1 MAAIGT
7 HTVTVTDT
15 LLPLN
20 AVLRHGNGDPID
32 LSAYTVKAAMEL
44 VDGTS
49 ELAATSTGVT
59 AHPTQAFT
67 ASGTT
72 ALATCNGHGVQ
83 DGDQIVVANSGGALP
98 SGLAA
103 STRYFAVQVNPNTFG
118 LATVPGGQSVIAGAG
133 TGTHTFYIV
142 GSVQYDFASGNVDT
156 AQIQRLWFELSSG
169 GETKYMPEGDRWI
182 EVRVVNRG
190 S

>member
-1 MAAIGT
+1 MSAIGT

-20 AVLRHGNGDPID
+20 AVLKQANGDPYD
-32 LSAYTVKAAMEL
+32 LANYTVKAVMEL
-44 VDGTS
+44 TDGTS
-49 ELAATSTGVT
+49 ELAAATTGVT
-59 AHPTQAFT
+59 AHPTQTFT
-67 ASGTT
+67 AASTG
-72 ALATCNGHGVQ
+72 LATCNGHGVQ
-83 DGDQIVVANSGGALP
+83 EGDQIVVANSGGALP

-118 LATVPGGQSVIAGAG
+118 LATTPGGPSVIAGAG

-142 GSVQYDFASGNVDT
+142 GSVQFDFAAGNVDT
-156 AQIQRLWFELSSG
+156 AQIQRFWFQLSSG
-169 GETKYMPEGDRWI
+169 SETKHLPEGDRWI
-182 EVRVVNRG
+182 EVKVVNLG